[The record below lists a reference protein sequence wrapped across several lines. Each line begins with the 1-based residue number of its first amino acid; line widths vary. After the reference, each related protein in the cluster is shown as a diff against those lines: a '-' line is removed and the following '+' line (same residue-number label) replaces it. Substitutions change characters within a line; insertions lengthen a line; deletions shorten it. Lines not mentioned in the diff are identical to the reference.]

1 MKFLAKMNKREKY
14 LLFVTVAV
22 VAGTLI
28 YFYLAEPM
36 WKYWLSLDSTIDML
50 TRQLN
55 RNQIM
60 LSREKEIIEEY
71 KAYEAKLKFE
81 GSDQEKTAQILK
93 VIENAASTNKVHI
106 NDIKPQQIKDDVL
119 YKFYVIDLEAE
130 SDIMALAKFIYDLQI
145 SQQVLRVSRVQVS
158 ARSSKPDVLKIEM
171 LITKILLQ

>member
-1 MKFLAKMNKREKY
+1 MSFLTRMNKREKS
-14 LLFVTVAV
+14 LLFVTVLV
-22 VAGTLI
+22 VSVSLI

-36 WKYWLSLDSTIDML
+36 WNYWLSLDSTIEML
-50 TRQLN
+50 NKQLN

-60 LSREKEIIEEY
+60 LSREKEIVKEY
-71 KAYEAKLKFE
+71 KEYESKLKFE

-106 NDIKPQQIKDDVL
+106 NDIKPQQIKDDEL

-145 SQQVLRVSRVQVS
+145 SQQALRVSRVQITAS
-158 ARSSKPDVLKIEM
+158 SSKPDTLKIEM